1 MKITLLE
8 LENFAAIY
16 VGLRR
21 NRLRL
26 DFSKLPNI
34 ITLIIGDM
42 GSGKTTILSQL
53 HPWSSI
59 GTLDERN
66 SDQLI
71 RSEMDGIK
79 HIVFKDTATNDEIS
93 ITHKYMWNKDH
104 HSVKSSFVF
113 NGEELN
119 PNGNQSSFKE
129 LVTKFMGIDQS
140 YLRITRIGP
149 NVSNLID
156 MGWGERKSYIAS
168 MIQSADIYADI
179 LAKVRQEMRTT
190 DAMLTTLT
198 KQLMNVTDDDVKEM
212 NDRNEYLKKE
222 IIHLEN
228 QITNLSND
236 IQSAKTECE
245 IYLAKESAD
254 TPSKYSDKISSL
266 IRDKDKLDSEID
278 ELRHKLDECGDK
290 MNLSDI
296 LTEIGKY
303 TNRYETDKKLLHG
316 LELQMTE
323 YKDKYDTLISNKRNM
338 VDTEYIKSLDA
349 SYKSILL
356 SLEEFDRDLKD
367 FTYKMSSSEIK
378 NLLSDLQLLDQLMFD
393 VFSSEPDIVK
403 DVIKRGYSSVEFSKT
418 QIEKLQYKLIKVK
431 NSISNIKFIESYDV
445 KDQLTPIT
453 DPACENCPYYRTHPN
468 VIKSGSSTKS
478 IEAQLREK
486 MGEMDDINHK
496 IDILMEY
503 PSVYARVKKV
513 DELFSRIK
521 PLVQKLGA
529 LKVGD
534 LSFILSTTSSR
545 VWYEYDQIILEL
557 TLVDKY
563 ERRITTQ
570 NKMAE
575 IELELNKYKQSDI
588 ASIDNK
594 INEAEKMVSDTK
606 AAIESME
613 KDIDDANKEITRYNE
628 LLDTYNHMD
637 SISKTIDGKV
647 KEVDELCLKI
657 AEMNKALVV
666 ISKNVEFIDTHEV
679 LRYNAQKQLK
689 ETMYTQNELE
699 SKLHNIEANRK
710 EISSLQ
716 RRKWLFE
723 LIKDASSPQSGIPLI
738 YVQLFLNDCINVTN
752 DLISM
757 VLDDNIEL
765 LDIDLNK
772 PDFKIPYK
780 KSDAIMEDVKSA
792 SQGERAA
799 ISLAIS
805 FALISKCMEMQESG
819 MMYNILLLDEV
830 DAPFY
835 KDAREKFLAILAE
848 QIRINNIEQV
858 FLISHN
864 NCYDGYP
871 INIIATTDTG
881 MDNKNIPS
889 INLY

>member
-53 HPWSSI
+53 HPWSSV

-71 RSEMDGIK
+71 RSEMDGLK
-79 HIVFKDTATNDEIS
+79 HIVFKDGATNDEIS

-104 HSVKSSFVF
+104 HSVKSYFTF

-156 MGWGERKSYIAS
+156 MGWGERKSYVAS

-198 KQLMNVTDDDVKEM
+198 KQLMNVTDDDVKAMGE
-212 NDRNEYLKKE
+212 RNEYLKKE

-236 IQSAKTECE
+236 IQSAKTESE
-245 IYLAKESAD
+245 IYLAKEGVDS
-254 TPSKYSDKISSL
+254 PSRYSDKINSL
-266 IRDKDKLDSEID
+266 MKDKSKIDDEID
-278 ELRHKLDECGDK
+278 DLRHKLDDCDLK
-290 MNLSDI
+290 MGLSEI

-303 TNRYETDKKLLHG
+303 TNRYETNKKLLHG

-323 YKDKYDTLISNKRNM
+323 YKDKLDSLISSKRNM
-338 VDTEYIKSLDA
+338 ADTDYIKSLDT
-349 SYKSILL
+349 SYKNILL
-356 SLEEFDRDLKD
+356 TLEEFDNDLKN

-393 VFSSEPDIVK
+393 VFSSEQDIVK
-403 DVIKRGYSSVEFSKT
+403 DIVKRGYSSVEFSKS

-431 NSISNIKFIESYDV
+431 HSISNIKFIEGYDV
-445 KDQLTPIT
+445 KDQLTPIR
-453 DPACENCPYYRTHPN
+453 DPGCESCPYYKTHPN

-478 IEAQLREK
+478 IETQLREK
-486 MGEMDDINHK
+486 MDELDDINHK
-496 IDILMEY
+496 IDVLMEY
-503 PSVYARVKKV
+503 PTVYARMKKV
-513 DELFSRIK
+513 SDLFARVK
-521 PLVQKLGA
+521 PIVQKLNA
-529 LKVGD
+529 LKVAD
-534 LSFILSTTSSR
+534 LNFILSTTSSR
-545 VWYEYDQIILEL
+545 VWYDYDQIILEL

-563 ERRITTQ
+563 ERRINTQ

-588 ASIDNK
+588 ASIDTK
-594 INEAEKMVSDTK
+594 INDAERMVADTK
-606 AAIESME
+606 TAIESME
-613 KDIDDANKEITRYNE
+613 TDIDKANEEIKRYNVMF
-628 LLDTYNHMD
+628 DTYTHMD
-637 SISKTIDGKV
+637 SISKDIDKKV
-647 KEVDELCLKI
+647 KQVDELCNQI
-657 AEMNKALVV
+657 SEMNKNLA
-666 ISKNVEFIDTHEV
+666 IIAKNSEFIESNEAM
-679 LRYNAQKQLK
+679 RYNAQKQLK
-689 ETMYTQNELE
+689 DTMYTQNELE
-699 SKLHNIEANRK
+699 SKLHNIEINRK

-881 MDNKNIPS
+881 MDNKNIPT